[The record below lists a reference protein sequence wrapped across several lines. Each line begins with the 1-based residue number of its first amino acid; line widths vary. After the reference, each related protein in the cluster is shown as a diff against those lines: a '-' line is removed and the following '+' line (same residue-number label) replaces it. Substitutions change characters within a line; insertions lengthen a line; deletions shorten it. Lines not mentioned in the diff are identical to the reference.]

1 MGGCQ
6 TGGDAEGVAASRG
19 SDIYLSEQQS
29 QEAKNYGYWCF
40 PVLTRECRPDGAGG
54 FLISMHL
61 FLRQEVLQYWVCN
74 MLRRARPRQFCQ
86 NVLPRLV
93 CRELLITAQLRQR
106 ERCRARA
113 PALRSRT
120 GE

>member
-93 CRELLITAQLRQR
+93 CRESCAR
-106 ERCRARA
+106 EKDAEQKPPPSGQGQESKCWH
-113 PALRSRT
+113 
-120 GE
+120 

>member
-40 PVLTRECRPDGAGG
+40 PVLTRECRPDGACRCHSMSLVSITSLRTSVASGG
-54 FLISMHL
+54 AS
-61 FLRQEVLQYWVCN
+61 
-74 MLRRARPRQFCQ
+74 A
-86 NVLPRLV
+86 
-93 CRELLITAQLRQR
+93 
-106 ERCRARA
+106 
-113 PALRSRT
+113 ALRGPEAS
-120 GE
+120 

>member
-40 PVLTRECRPDGAGG
+40 PVLTRECRPDWACRCHSMS
-54 FLISMHL
+54 LCLDHISPH
-61 FLRQEVLQYWVCN
+61 FGSFWWG
-74 MLRRARPRQFCQ
+74 
-86 NVLPRLV
+86 
-93 CRELLITAQLRQR
+93 IS
-106 ERCRARA
+106 
-113 PALRSRT
+113 RSE
-120 GE
+120 GP